1 MFLFPPCACETE
13 DFFTLIFSQC
23 MSSNDKCKKKRH
35 SSESDAKN
43 KGSFTVKCAGNTDGE
58 RGSEDL
64 VLFQALEGQ
73 GTHKHKES

>member
-1 MFLFPPCACETE
+1 MQICQAL
-13 DFFTLIFSQC
+13 L
-23 MSSNDKCKKKRH
+23 MLM
-35 SSESDAKN
+35 
-43 KGSFTVKCAGNTDGE
+43 FTVKCAGNTDGE